1 MSLASAFARRG
12 APLLAAALFATGQPH
27 AVADGTAAASHCT
40 AGEQTLF
47 ACSTGR
53 KLLSVC
59 ASADLAL
66 DAGVVQYRFGTSDGS
81 PFVLPVAA
89 ADWRIAVRGGSLMFS
104 GGGGAYLAFANPP
117 YRYVVYTAI
126 GRGWGSRAGVVVE
139 KHGRRIANL
148 PCAGAAASVLG
159 PDLFAR
165 AGIAEDPT
173 GFELPPV
180 QRNAR

>member
-1 MSLASAFARRG
+1 MSVASAFVRRG
-12 APLLAAALFATGQPH
+12 APLLAAALFALGQPH
-27 AVADGTAAASHCT
+27 AVAGEAAAASHCT
-40 AGEQTLF
+40 VGEQTLF
-47 ACSTGR
+47 ACNTGR

-59 ASADLAL
+59 ASADLAR
-66 DAGVVQYRFGTSDGS
+66 DAGVVQYRFGAAGEA
-81 PFVLPVAA
+81 PFILPKA
-89 ADWRIAVRGGSLMFS
+89 ADWRAAVRGGSLMFS

-165 AGIAEDPT
+165 AGIAEDST